1 MISKLSNRI
10 VEAQINSKTISSEDR
25 AIYQYG
31 YILAIE
37 TFMNILVGI
46 FIGVFF
52 KSFDTVVVFW
62 SVYIPLRSF
71 CGGWHA
77 NKSWQCLIISNLV
90 LIIDIKL
97 ETIIMDGADYK
108 LIIGLCILFA
118 FFIIFMSP
126 VDTESKR
133 LLPDEKKRY
142 KRICMIIIV
151 VQMIFGLL
159 IRKVQVLIIISYV
172 ILFVSL
178 LAQKIINCK
187 VSHDI

>member
-52 KSFDTVVVFW
+52 ESFDTVVVFW

-77 NKSWQCLIISNLV
+77 NKSWQCLVISNLV
-90 LIIDIKL
+90 LIIAIKL